1 MLTLSFDLRQLIDRE
16 AFYHAFA
23 AQSDCP
29 AGFGNNLDALWDWLT
44 GGMALP
50 ATIHLLQIHLLH
62 AERRNE
68 ELAPVVALLEEAAQS
83 LAGELRLIYG

>member
-16 AFYHAFA
+16 AFYYAFA

-50 ATIHLLQIHLLH
+50 ATIHLLH

>member
-50 ATIHLLQIHLLH
+50 ATIHLLH

-83 LAGELRLIYG
+83 LAGKLRLIYG

>member
-1 MLTLSFDLRQLIDRE
+1 MLTLRFDLRQITERD
-16 AFYHAFA
+16 AFYRAFA
-23 AQSDCP
+23 AQSGCS

-50 ATIHLLQIHLLH
+50 AEIHLLH
-62 AERRNE
+62 AEQCHA

-83 LAGELRLIYG
+83 LAGELRLIGR